1 MSEKKSKEQR
11 RTIEL
16 PVYKPERQLS
26 YIKALCA
33 SQHFDADHLV
43 SLILQEFIYTIELA
57 AYEQDDFSA
66 PFFAYLEHSVKVA
79 DKFKDFIKKVEVEN
93 GKEKDR
99 KNSDD

>member
-16 PVYKPERQLS
+16 PVYDPVKQLG
-26 YIKALCA
+26 YIKTLCEH
-33 SQHFDADHLV
+33 QHFDADRLV
-43 SLILQEFIYTIELA
+43 SFILQEFIYTIEVA

-79 DKFKDFIKKVEVEN
+79 DKFKDFVKIVEVEN
-93 GKEKDR
+93 GKKKDS
-99 KNSDD
+99 KDSDS